1 MPGPRSSSARVS
13 RGSCRRWSLPT
24 RCITLACWRARWAR
38 AGGSSSAFRAA
49 ATRTWTPLKMRT
61 ETNSL
66 EQVLRATG
74 DLKLVGYMMAGHP
87 NKKKSI
93 EVGKRL
99 ASSGIAALEI
109 GIPVSDPL
117 AGGPVVPRAGQIAL
131 EHGMNVAGALE
142 VAAAVA
148 AEGVPVVLMTYIN
161 PILAHD
167 PRRFAAEAAQAGVA
181 GIIVPALPVEES
193 EPVAGWL
200 RAASLD
206 TVFMVAP
213 TTDEDRIESICD
225 HSSGFVYCV
234 TVTGITGA
242 RKELPAGMK
251 ELFEKVRRHTQL
263 PIAAGFG
270 ISRPEHMKALRGAA
284 DAAVVGSA
292 IVHEMDRGG
301 DPVALVKELLRAGL
315 R

>member
-1 MPGPRSSSARVS
+1 MVG
-13 RGSCRRWSLPT
+13 GGT
-24 RCITLACWRARWAR
+24 R
-38 AGGSSSAFRAA
+38 
-49 ATRTWTPLKMRT
+49 
-61 ETNSL
+61 L
-66 EQVLRATG
+66 EDSLRATG
-74 DLKLVGYMMAGHP
+74 DLKLVAYIMAGHP

-99 ASSGIAALEI
+99 AASGISALEI
-109 GIPVSDPL
+109 GIPFSDPL
-117 AGGPVVPRAGQIAL
+117 ADGPVIQKAGQVAL
-131 EHGMNVAGALE
+131 EHGMNMEAALE
-142 VAAAVA
+142 VAGAIAS
-148 AEGVPVVLMTYIN
+148 EGTPVVLMTYIN
-161 PILAHD
+161 PILSYD
-167 PRRFAAEAAQAGVA
+167 PRRFAAAASQAGVA
-181 GIIVPALPVEES
+181 GVIVPDLPVEES

-213 TTDEDRIESICD
+213 TTVEDRIESICD

-270 ISRPEHMKALRGAA
+270 ISRPEHMKALRGTA

-301 DPVALVKELLRAGL
+301 DPVALVKELLRAC

>member
-1 MPGPRSSSARVS
+1 
-13 RGSCRRWSLPT
+13 
-24 RCITLACWRARWAR
+24 
-38 AGGSSSAFRAA
+38 
-49 ATRTWTPLKMRT
+49 MRT
-61 ETNSL
+61 EAASL
-66 EQVLRATG
+66 EQILRATA
-74 DLKLVGYMMAGHP
+74 DLKLVAYMMAGHP
-87 NKKKSI
+87 NKRKSI

-109 GIPVSDPL
+109 GIPFSDPL
-117 AGGPVVPRAGQIAL
+117 ADGPVIQRAGRIAL

-142 VAAAVA
+142 VAAAIA
-148 AEGVPVVLMTYIN
+148 TEGVPVVLMTYIN
-161 PILAHD
+161 PVLAHD

-181 GIIVPALPVEES
+181 GVIVPDLPLEES

-213 TTDEDRIESICD
+213 TTAEDRLASICER
-225 HSSGFVYCV
+225 SSGFVYCV

-242 RKELPAGMK
+242 RKDLPLGMK
-251 ELFEKVRRHTQL
+251 ELFGEVRRHTQL

-270 ISRPEHMKALRGAA
+270 ISRPEHMKSLRGVA

-292 IVHEMDRGG
+292 IVDEIDRGE
-301 DPVALVKELLRAGL
+301 DPVALIKELLKGCR
-315 R
+315 